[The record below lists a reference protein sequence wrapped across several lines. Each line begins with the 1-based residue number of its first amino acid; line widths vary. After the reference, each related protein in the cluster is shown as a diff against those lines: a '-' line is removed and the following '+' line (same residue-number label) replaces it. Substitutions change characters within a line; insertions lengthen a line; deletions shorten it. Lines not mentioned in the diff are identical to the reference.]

1 MPTFIRLF
9 KLNLFFLLFLNNLL
23 FSGTTGKI
31 SGIVR
36 SGEAD
41 LPLVGVNVALVN
53 TLLGAVTNQDGRFTL
68 LNIPPGDYQIQASMI
83 GYANYLVKDLSVRID
98 QTTQI
103 DILMTQESIEMVE
116 VIVQASRP
124 IVQLDISNS
133 QFNVS
138 SDEISDL
145 PIDEIS
151 DILDLQAGVNGL
163 SIRGGSSRES
173 LFRVDGF
180 SFNDERSNIPY
191 TSIPISII
199 KEIQVQTGGFNAEYG
214 GRISS
219 VLDVISR
226 EGNSKNMDA
235 RVNISLLSAQ
245 GTIEGPLY
253 KGAWLISGR
262 RTYFDKIFKNNDNI
276 PPYYFYDLQGHVFSD
291 ISPDDRIS
299 LSFYS
304 GLDDLEFSN
313 FDLKSN
319 WGNNTISL
327 KYRKLLNRKLIGN
340 LLLAKSQFHTE
351 FKLGGESGLVSSN
364 VIDDYTASCN
374 FTYFYSNNLTHYFG
388 VQAKRLGFNYEN
400 KFNDS
405 TNFRIDV
412 IPYEVGVF
420 TKFKWLFSDKIIIE
434 PGFRLDYYSKGKS
447 LFYPNPRLG
456 VKWILNEDQ
465 FLNFS
470 LGKYYQFIETFQDDY
485 NPPVLDS
492 WFAVDKTVKPASSN
506 HYIAGYERYF
516 SGSYRFQL
524 DGYYKNIYNMLTFEE
539 TRASTDGKVA
549 DSSIVQLLTPADGY
563 ATGME
568 VFLQK
573 TRGRLTGWL
582 AYTYSISVKIMND
595 LEYFTN
601 WDRRHV
607 FNVIGNYRFKDN
619 HGSTIINRIF
629 RNAGIN
635 WKFTFQSG
643 QAYTPILGYYVENLP
658 DFSHPTY
665 RTTPGGRN
673 GGRYP
678 EYHRLDIGFN
688 KQFHLKH
695 FDMDFYIQVINAY
708 NRENIFRFYY
718 TVGSI
723 YNGFDD
729 DGDWDENLHDVGDE
743 YGFGANNGKPD
754 RGEPNVDEADETIIK
769 KQEISLFPIIP
780 TIGFSFEF

>member
-1 MPTFIRLF
+1 MFGVIYPEQPQIVINGYV
-9 KLNLFFLLFLNNLL
+9 KNK
-23 FSGTTGKI
+23 TTGENLIGANIII
-31 SGIVR
+31 SNNDLKLGTATDVNGYFIIEKLPPADYEINV
-36 SGEAD
+36 SYIGFKTLQEAFH
-41 LPLVGVNVALVN
+41 LKSKNVTVEFELETVPIQSEEIQVNAEII
-53 TLLGAVTNQDGRFTL
+53 ARKK
-68 LNIPPGDYQIQASMI
+68 NIQYNSVKLTPRQLRMSPSIAEPDIIRTIQALPGVLTLSEFST
-83 GYANYLVKDLSVRID
+83 GLV
-98 QTTQI
+98 
-103 DILMTQESIEMVE
+103 
-116 VIVQASRP
+116 
-124 IVQLDISNS
+124 
-133 QFNVS
+133 
-138 SDEISDL
+138 
-145 PIDEIS
+145 
-151 DILDLQAGVNGL
+151 
-163 SIRGGSSRES
+163 IRGGNTDQNLILLDGITVYNPSHMGGIFSNF
-173 LFRVDGF
+173 LVDAVKEA
-180 SFNDERSNIPY
+180 NL
-191 TSIPISII
+191 I
-199 KEIQVQTGGFNAEYG
+199 KGGFNAEYG

-635 WKFTFQSG
+635 WQFTFQSG

-658 DFSHPTY
+658 DYSHPTY
-665 RTTPGGRN
+665 RTIPGGRN